1 MKKKIVKK
9 YRLKE
14 NAKAALMIAWIFSIM
29 FGALLYQA
37 GKVEEEKQ
45 EKEKENV
52 IVSVNQTR

>member
-14 NAKAALMIAWIFSIM
+14 NVKAALIIAWIFSIM

-45 EKEKENV
+45 EKEKA
-52 IVSVNQTR
+52 ITISVNQTR

>member
-1 MKKKIVKK
+1 MKKKVVKK

-14 NAKAALMIAWIFSIM
+14 NVKAVLMIAWIFSIM

-45 EKEKENV
+45 EKENV

>member
-1 MKKKIVKK
+1 MKKKVIKK

-14 NAKAALMIAWIFSIM
+14 NVKAALMIAWIFSIM

-45 EKEKENV
+45 EKEKA
-52 IVSVNQTR
+52 ITVSVNQTR

>member
-1 MKKKIVKK
+1 MKKRVIKK

-14 NAKAALMIAWIFSIM
+14 NVKAVLMIAWIFSIM

-45 EKEKENV
+45 EKEKA
-52 IVSVNQTR
+52 ITISVNQTR

>member
-1 MKKKIVKK
+1 MKKKIIKK

-14 NAKAALMIAWIFSIM
+14 NVKAALMIAWIFSIM

-45 EKEKENV
+45 EKEKA
-52 IVSVNQTR
+52 ITISVNQTR

>member
-1 MKKKIVKK
+1 MKKKVIKK

-14 NAKAALMIAWIFSIM
+14 NVKAALMIAWIFSIM

-45 EKEKENV
+45 EKENV

>member
-1 MKKKIVKK
+1 MKKKIIKK

-14 NAKAALMIAWIFSIM
+14 NVKAALMIAWIFSVM

-45 EKEKENV
+45 EKEKA
-52 IVSVNQTR
+52 ITISVNQTR